1 MFINQVWLFL
11 TIKCQN
17 STLKNLWFK
26 TRNKARSKSRERRS
40 RAKSVQED
48 PVLCTPSRRKFRKT
62 INHKNLLPTKPKIME
77 PKITQSGKVKPVKSK
92 QSKNAEEFLK
102 PPVLTK
108 IPRLNPPN
116 LNTKPMML
124 KIPAP
129 AKKVTKTKSRA
140 GSKMSKSALRDTN
153 ENKILVESRN
163 QSNRFKP
170 DQPKNRRQSLRF
182 LRSRS
187 RARSKNSSIDFDK
200 NLEPDFAS
208 PIKISKPSR
217 VDRRQ
222 TCANMNRSQ
231 IFCQSILGGL
241 KTKSSFLET
250 TQHRRRISTAFFTK
264 AIQGLWWYNTLIQ
277 KVKFK

>member
-1 MFINQVWLFL
+1 M
-11 TIKCQN
+11 
-17 STLKNLWFK
+17 
-26 TRNKARSKSRERRS
+26 
-40 RAKSVQED
+40 
-48 PVLCTPSRRKFRKT
+48 
-62 INHKNLLPTKPKIME
+62 
-77 PKITQSGKVKPVKSK
+77 
-92 QSKNAEEFLK
+92 
-102 PPVLTK
+102 
-108 IPRLNPPN
+108 
-116 LNTKPMML
+116 
-124 KIPAP
+124 
-129 AKKVTKTKSRA
+129 TKTKSRV

-170 DQPKNRRQSLRF
+170 DQPKNRRQSLR
-182 LRSRS
+182 LVERSRS

-250 TQHRRRISTAFFTK
+250 TQNRRRISTAFFTK
-264 AIQGLWWYNTLIQ
+264 AIQEKIKSEDSIIFEATEDRQWALKKLNQQ
-277 KVKFK
+277 KPITINQFMTM